1 MIKLKKESVFYSDN
15 FKRTVLT
22 TMRESKMS
30 AHQASLHFGIK
41 GKMTVS
47 RWVVCQDKIFG
58 ITFAETPSNMA
69 KKKEESI
76 AESNAELKTELAALK
91 KLLDLERLRSESYLT
106 MIKLAEEK
114 FGVPIE
120 KKFGTKQSE

>member
-22 TMRESKMS
+22 TMRDGAMS
-30 AHQASLHFGIK
+30 AYQAGLHHGIK

-47 RWVVCQDKIFG
+47 RWVACQDKIFS
-58 ITFAETPSNMA
+58 ITFAETSSNMA
-69 KKKEESI
+69 KKKEEPI

-91 KLLDLERLRSESYLT
+91 KMLDIERLRSESYLT

-120 KKFGTKQSE
+120 KKFGTKQSK